1 MIRNHFIRAALLLLL
16 ASGLHACMQSVGP
29 GGVQQS
35 AGPFQQS
42 VGPGG
47 VSQNA
52 GPFGSQT
59 VGPGGVQQS
68 MGPFKQS
75 VGPGGVQ
82 QSAGPFGSQSVGA
95 NGVKQTAGPASTSSA
110 GGNTC
115 RISCSGR
122 SYSASCPA
130 RENPLCQCSHA
141 PYASCVGSV
150 QPRQ

>member
-1 MIRNHFIRAALLLLL
+1 MIRNNFVRAALLLLL
-16 ASGLHACMQSVGP
+16 VSGLSACMQSVGP

-35 AGPFQQS
+35 AGP
-42 VGPGG
+42 
-47 VSQNA
+47 A
-52 GPFGSQT
+52 
-59 VGPGGVQQS
+59 
-68 MGPFKQS
+68 
-75 VGPGGVQ
+75 
-82 QSAGPFGSQSVGA
+82 SAS
-95 NGVKQTAGPASTSSA
+95 ST
-110 GGNTC
+110 GNNSC